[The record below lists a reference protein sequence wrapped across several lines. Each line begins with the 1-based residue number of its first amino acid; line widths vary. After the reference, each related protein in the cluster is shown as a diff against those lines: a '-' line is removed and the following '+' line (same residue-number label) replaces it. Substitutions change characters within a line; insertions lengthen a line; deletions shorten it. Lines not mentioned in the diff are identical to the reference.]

1 MGERARYSGPAPAEP
16 RRARQTSIGNMQ
28 LIVFAGLPGTG
39 KSSLAEAV
47 GRKLAIPVFAKDWLE
62 GVLVRC
68 ELQPATEAAPSLGF
82 AGYELLTTLAERQLR
97 LGQSVI
103 LDCVAG
109 PQAIRAEWQA
119 LAAQYGAG
127 WRVIECLCSDEAE
140 HRSRLQR
147 RVRGIPG
154 WHELDWGDVQK
165 VAAYY
170 APWQEPRLVLDAVQ
184 PWEDNLAAAL
194 RYLEQVL

>member
-1 MGERARYSGPAPAEP
+1 
-16 RRARQTSIGNMQ
+16 MQ

-47 GRKLAIPVFAKDWLE
+47 GRQLSIPVFAKDWLE

-68 ELQPATEAAPSLGF
+68 ELRPKAENAPGLGF
-82 AGYELLTTLAERQLR
+82 AGYELLTTLADRQLR

-103 LDCVAG
+103 LDSVASTV
-109 PQAIRAEWQA
+109 AIRAQWQD
-119 LAAQYGAG
+119 LAARHSAA

-140 HRSRLQR
+140 HRSRLDR

-154 WHELDWGDVQK
+154 WHELDWGDVQR
-165 VAAYY
+165 VAGYY
-170 APWQEPRLVLDAVQ
+170 APWQEPRLVLDAVR
-184 PWEDNLAAAL
+184 PLADNNAAAL
-194 RYLEQVL
+194 RYLERMP